1 MQPLFQNAILLQLH
15 FPNRKFN
22 HTKTQSYK
30 NSKTTPT
37 YVYFLI
43 FQTYT
48 GTILVAV
55 NPYKELPIYDK
66 VSASKI
72 SLDNFEKFHLIKIS
86 IFNIFVCV
94 NHKHNYFYRIMSFG
108 IMAKKWDV
116 FHHMCLLWLNLL
128 TSRCRM
134 I

>member
-1 MQPLFQNAILLQLH
+1 MQPLLLNAILLQLH

-22 HTKTQSYK
+22 HNKFQSYK

-37 YVYFLI
+37 YLHFLI

-66 VSASKI
+66 VSTRKI
-72 SLDNFEKFHLIKIS
+72 YLDNFEKFHCMNKYLQYICMRESYTSFLI
-86 IFNIFVCV
+86 
-94 NHKHNYFYRIMSFG
+94 
-108 IMAKKWDV
+108 
-116 FHHMCLLWLNLL
+116 
-128 TSRCRM
+128 
-134 I
+134 